1 MFADL
6 ILVAA
11 VFVFG
16 FALFS
21 ALCDFVD
28 WGFEILDPK
37 EGDK

>member
-6 ILVAA
+6 ILIIA

-16 FALFS
+16 FALYS

-28 WGFEILDPK
+28 WGFEVLDDRK
-37 EGDK
+37 EV